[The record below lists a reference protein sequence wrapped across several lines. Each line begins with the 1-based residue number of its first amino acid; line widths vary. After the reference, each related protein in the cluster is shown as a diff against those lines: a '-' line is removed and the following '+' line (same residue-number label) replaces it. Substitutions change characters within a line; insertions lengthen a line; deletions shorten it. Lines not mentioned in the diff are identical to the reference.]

1 MKTSVTEMLQVE
13 YPIFAFSHCRDVV
26 AAVTGAGGF
35 GVLGAVAHTPEQL
48 EADLSWIDE
57 QVHGLP
63 YGVDLLMP
71 RKFVGAGSGGMDRA
85 SLRDM
90 IPPEHRAFLD
100 DLLDRYGIPRREAAP
115 GSRSPVASGAQAGP
129 GTPGADP
136 GVPGT
141 PTGSANPPG
150 QQRAGLQVDPKSM
163 APLIDVAFRHP
174 IRLLASALGSPPEW
188 LVQDAHQRGVKV
200 AALAGAV
207 KHARAHAAVGVDL
220 VIAQGTE
227 AGGHTG
233 DVSTLVLVPQVVDA
247 VAPIPVLAAGGI
259 ATGRQMAASLALGA
273 AGVWCGSVWLTT
285 RESETPPA
293 VKERM
298 LAASSEDTVRTRS
311 FTGKPCRVLRSEWT
325 RAWEAP
331 DAPAPLP
338 MPLQSMLSD
347 RPRRRVEAVAER
359 PGSPA
364 VDLLS
369 PFIGQ
374 VVGQMN
380 AVRPA
385 RQVVLDMVEELVDA
399 WMSVDKFLA
408 D

>member
-1 MKTSVTEMLQVE
+1 MKTPVTEMLRVE

-35 GVLGAVAHTPEQL
+35 GVLGAVAHPPDQL
-48 EADLSWIDE
+48 EADLAWIDE

-71 RKFVGAGSGGMDRA
+71 RKFVGAESGGKDRA

-100 DLLDRYGIPRREAAP
+100 GLLDRYGIPPQAARP
-115 GSRSPVASGAQAGP
+115 PAPPASQ
-129 GTPGADP
+129 
-136 GVPGT
+136 V
-141 PTGSANPPG
+141 

-188 LVQDAHQRGVKV
+188 LVQDAHQRGIKV
-200 AALAGAV
+200 AALAGTV

-233 DVSTLVLVPQVVDA
+233 EVSTLVLVPQVVDA

-325 RAWEAP
+325 NAWEAP

-359 PGSPA
+359 SGSPA

-385 RQVVLDMVEELVDA
+385 RQVVADMVEELVDA
-399 WMSVDKFLA
+399 WMTVDKFLA

>member
-1 MKTSVTEMLQVE
+1 MKTPVTEMLRVE

-35 GVLGAVAHTPEQL
+35 GVLGAVAHTPDQL
-48 EADLSWIDE
+48 EADLAWIDQ

-71 RKFVGAGSGGMDRA
+71 RKFVGADSGGMDRA
-85 SLRDM
+85 SLREM
-90 IPPEHRAFLD
+90 IPAEHRVFLD
-100 DLLDRYGIPRREAAP
+100 DLLDRYGIPPQEARPLAP
-115 GSRSPVASGAQAGP
+115 GAASPAPARS
-129 GTPGADP
+129 
-136 GVPGT
+136 
-141 PTGSANPPG
+141 PG
-150 QQRAGLQVDPKSM
+150 QQRAALQVDPKSM
-163 APLIDVAFRHP
+163 APLIDVSFRHP

-188 LVQDAHQRGVKV
+188 LVRDAHQRGIKV
-200 AALAGAV
+200 AALAGTV

-233 DVSTLVLVPQVVDA
+233 EVSTLVLVPQVVDA
-247 VAPIPVLAAGGI
+247 VAPLPVLAAGGI

-285 RESETPPA
+285 RESEIPPA

-298 LAASSEDTVRTRS
+298 LGASSEDTVRTRS
-311 FTGKPCRVLRSEWT
+311 FTGKPCRVLRSGWT
-325 RAWEAP
+325 NAWEAP

-399 WMSVDKFLA
+399 WMAVDKFLA

>member
-1 MKTSVTEMLQVE
+1 MEAAAWFRGVLMKTPVTEMLQVE

-26 AAVTGAGGF
+26 AAVSAAGGF
-35 GVLGAVAHTPEQL
+35 GVLGAVALTPEQL
-48 EADLSWIDE
+48 EADLNWIDE
-57 QVHGLP
+57 QIHGLP

-71 RKFVGAGSGGMDRA
+71 RKFIGADSGGMDRA

-90 IPPEHRAFLD
+90 IPAEHRAFLD
-100 DLLDRYGIPRREAAP
+100 DLLDRYGIPPSQTASAP
-115 GSRSPVASGAQAGP
+115 ASAPAQA
-129 GTPGADP
+129 
-136 GVPGT
+136 
-141 PTGSANPPG
+141 PG
-150 QQRAGLQVDPKSM
+150 QQRAALQVDPKSM

-174 IRLLASALGSPPEW
+174 IRLLASALGSPPGW
-188 LVQDAHQRGVKV
+188 LVQDAHQRGIKV
-200 AALAGAV
+200 AALAGTV

-233 DVSTLVLVPQVVDA
+233 EVSTLVLVPQVVDA
-247 VAPIPVLAAGGI
+247 VAPLPVLAAGGI

-325 RAWEAP
+325 NAWEAP

-364 VDLLS
+364 TELLS

-385 RQVVLDMVEELVDA
+385 RQVVADMVEELVDA
-399 WMSVDKFLA
+399 WMTVDKFLA

>member
-1 MKTSVTEMLQVE
+1 MKTPATDMLQIE

-48 EADLSWIDE
+48 EADLAWIDD

-71 RKFVGAGSGGMDRA
+71 RKFVGADRGGLDRG

-90 IPPEHRAFLD
+90 IPAGHRAFLD
-100 DLLDRYGIPRREAAP
+100 DLLDRHGISPQEPAPAA
-115 GSRSPVASGAQAGP
+115 RSAPE
-129 GTPGADP
+129 
-136 GVPGT
+136 
-141 PTGSANPPG
+141 PG
-150 QQRAGLQVDPKSM
+150 QQRATLQVDPTSM
-163 APLIDVAFRHP
+163 APLIDVAFQHP
-174 IRLLASALGSPPEW
+174 IKLLASALGSPPEW
-188 LVQDAHQRGVKV
+188 LVTDAHQRGVQV
-200 AALAGAV
+200 AALAGTV
-207 KHARAHAAVGVDL
+207 KHARAHAAAGVDL

-233 DVSTLVLVPQVVDA
+233 EVSTLVLVPQVVDA

-259 ATGRQMAASLALGA
+259 ATGRQLAASLALGA

-285 RESETPPA
+285 REAETPPA

-325 RAWEAP
+325 SAWEAP
-331 DAPAPLP
+331 GAPAPLP

-364 VDLLS
+364 VELLS

-374 VVGQMN
+374 VVGQLN

-385 RQVVLDMVEELVDA
+385 REVVLAMVEELVDA
-399 WMSVDKFLA
+399 WQAVDKYLA

>member
-1 MKTSVTEMLQVE
+1 MKTPVTEMLQVE

-35 GVLGAVAHTPEQL
+35 GVLGAVAHPPDQL
-48 EADLSWIDE
+48 EADLAWIDD

-71 RKFVGAGSGGMDRA
+71 RKFVGADGGGMDRA

-100 DLLDRYGIPRREAAP
+100 DLLDRYGIPPQAAKP
-115 GSRSPVASGAQAGP
+115 PAPAKA
-129 GTPGADP
+129 
-136 GVPGT
+136 
-141 PTGSANPPG
+141 PG

-188 LVQDAHQRGVKV
+188 LVQDAHQRGIKV
-200 AALAGAV
+200 AALAGTV

-233 DVSTLVLVPQVVDA
+233 EVSTLVLVPQVVDA
-247 VAPIPVLAAGGI
+247 VAPVPVLAAGGI

-325 RAWEAP
+325 NAWEAP
-331 DAPAPLP
+331 GAPAPLP

-359 PGSPA
+359 PGSA
-364 VDLLS
+364 AADLLS

-385 RQVVLDMVEELVDA
+385 RQVVLDMVEGLVDA
-399 WMSVDKFLA
+399 WMTVDKFLA

>member
-1 MKTSVTEMLQVE
+1 MKTPATEMLQVE

-48 EADLSWIDE
+48 EADLNWIDE

-71 RKFVGAGSGGMDRA
+71 RKFIGAESGGMDRA

-100 DLLDRYGIPRREAAP
+100 DLLDRYGIPPSPAASAP
-115 GSRSPVASGAQAGP
+115 ASASAQA
-129 GTPGADP
+129 
-136 GVPGT
+136 
-141 PTGSANPPG
+141 PG
-150 QQRAGLQVDPKSM
+150 QQRAALQVDPRSM

-174 IRLLASALGSPPEW
+174 IKLLASALGSPPEW
-188 LVQDAHQRGVKV
+188 LVQDAHQRGIKV
-200 AALAGAV
+200 AALGGTV

-233 DVSTLVLVPQVVDA
+233 EVSTLVLVPQVVDA

-285 RESETPPA
+285 RESEIPPA

-325 RAWEAP
+325 NAWEAP

-364 VDLLS
+364 AELLS

-374 VVGQMN
+374 VVGQLN

-399 WMSVDKFLA
+399 WMTVDKFLA

>member
-1 MKTSVTEMLQVE
+1 MKTPVTEMLQVE

-35 GVLGAVAHTPEQL
+35 GVLGAVAHTPDQL
-48 EADLSWIDE
+48 EADLAWIDE

-100 DLLDRYGIPRREAAP
+100 DLLDRYGIPPQQAKPPAP
-115 GSRSPVASGAQAGP
+115 ATA
-129 GTPGADP
+129 
-136 GVPGT
+136 
-141 PTGSANPPG
+141 PG

-188 LVQDAHQRGVKV
+188 LVQDAHQRGIKI
-200 AALAGAV
+200 AALAGTV

-247 VAPIPVLAAGGI
+247 VAPVPVLAAGGI

-325 RAWEAP
+325 SAWEAP
-331 DAPAPLP
+331 GAPAPLP

-399 WMSVDKFLA
+399 WMAVDKFLA

>member
-1 MKTSVTEMLQVE
+1 MKTPVTEMLRGE
-13 YPIFAFSHCRDVV
+13 HPIFAFSHCRDVV

-35 GVLGAVAHTPEQL
+35 GVLGAVAHTPDQL
-48 EADLSWIDE
+48 EADLAWIDE

-71 RKFVGAGSGGMDRA
+71 RKFVGAGSSGMDRT

-100 DLLDRYGIPRREAAP
+100 DLLDRYGIPPQAARPPAP
-115 GSRSPVASGAQAGP
+115 GPASLASGRSPGP
-129 GTPGADP
+129 
-136 GVPGT
+136 
-141 PTGSANPPG
+141 
-150 QQRAGLQVDPKSM
+150 QRAGLQVDPKSM

-174 IRLLASALGSPPEW
+174 IKLLASALGSPPEW
-188 LVQDAHQRGVKV
+188 LVQDAHQRGIKV

-207 KHARAHAAVGVDL
+207 KHARAHAAVGVDF

-227 AGGHTG
+227 AGGPTG
-233 DVSTLVLVPQVVDA
+233 EVSTLVLVPQVVDA
-247 VAPIPVLAAGGI
+247 VAPLPVLAAGGI
-259 ATGRQMAASLALGA
+259 ATGRQMAASLALGP

-325 RAWEAP
+325 NAWDAP

-347 RPRRRVEAVAER
+347 RPRRRVEA
-359 PGSPA
+359 G
-364 VDLLS
+364 
-369 PFIGQ
+369 
-374 VVGQMN
+374 
-380 AVRPA
+380 
-385 RQVVLDMVEELVDA
+385 
-399 WMSVDKFLA
+399 
-408 D
+408 

>member
-1 MKTSVTEMLQVE
+1 MKTPVTEMLQVE

-26 AAVTGAGGF
+26 AAVTTAGGF
-35 GVLGAVAHTPEQL
+35 GVLGAVAHTPDQL
-48 EADLSWIDE
+48 EADLAWIDE

-71 RKFVGAGSGGMDRA
+71 RKFVGADSGGMDRA

-90 IPPEHRAFLD
+90 IPPDHRAFLD
-100 DLLDRYGIPRREAAP
+100 GLLDRYGIPPQEAKPPAP
-115 GSRSPVASGAQAGP
+115 ARA
-129 GTPGADP
+129 
-136 GVPGT
+136 
-141 PTGSANPPG
+141 PG

-188 LVQDAHQRGVKV
+188 LVQDAHQRGIKV
-200 AALAGAV
+200 AALAGTV

-233 DVSTLVLVPQVVDA
+233 EVSTLVLVPQVVDA

-325 RAWEAP
+325 KAWEAP

-385 RQVVLDMVEELVDA
+385 RQVVLDMVEGLVDA
-399 WMSVDKFLA
+399 WMTVDKFLA

>member
-1 MKTSVTEMLQVE
+1 MKTPVTEMLQVE

-35 GVLGAVAHTPEQL
+35 GVLGAVAHTPDQL
-48 EADLSWIDE
+48 EADLAWIDE

-71 RKFVGAGSGGMDRA
+71 RKFVGADSGGMDRA

-100 DLLDRYGIPRREAAP
+100 DLLDRYGIPPQEAKPPAPARAP
-115 GSRSPVASGAQAGP
+115 GP
-129 GTPGADP
+129 
-136 GVPGT
+136 
-141 PTGSANPPG
+141 
-150 QQRAGLQVDPKSM
+150 QRAGLQVDPKSM

-188 LVQDAHQRGVKV
+188 LVQDAHQRGIKV
-200 AALAGAV
+200 AALAGTV

-259 ATGRQMAASLALGA
+259 ATGRQMAASLAMGA

-285 RESETPPA
+285 RESETSPA

-325 RAWEAP
+325 NAWEAP

-385 RQVVLDMVEELVDA
+385 RQVVLDMAEGLVDA
-399 WMSVDKFLA
+399 WMTVDKFLA

>member
-1 MKTSVTEMLQVE
+1 MKTPATEMLQVE

-48 EADLSWIDE
+48 EADLAWIDE

-71 RKFVGAGSGGMDRA
+71 RKFVGAESGGMDRG

-90 IPPEHRAFLD
+90 IPLEHRAFLD
-100 DLLDRYGIPRREAAP
+100 DLLDRYGIPPQEAKPPAP
-115 GSRSPVASGAQAGP
+115 AG
-129 GTPGADP
+129 TA
-136 GVPGT
+136 
-141 PTGSANPPG
+141 G
-150 QQRAGLQVDPKSM
+150 QQRAALQVDPKSM

-174 IRLLASALGSPPEW
+174 IKLIASALGSPPDW
-188 LVQDAHQRGVKV
+188 LVQDAHQRGITV
-200 AALAGAV
+200 AALAGTV

-247 VAPIPVLAAGGI
+247 VAPVPVLAAGGI

-311 FTGKPCRVLRSEWT
+311 FTGKPCRVLRSQWT
-325 RAWEAP
+325 IAWEAP

-385 RQVVLDMVEELVDA
+385 RQVVLDMVDELVDA
-399 WMSVDKFLA
+399 WMTVDKFLA